1 MTTIEKTNNLIK
13 PAVFSSLLDKFYR
26 TNFGDWWN
34 DNMTETIP
42 AVNIRENKDNF
53 SIEMAVP
60 GMKKEDFKI
69 NVEGDLITISSE
81 KESESKEEQK
91 GYAKRE
97 YNYSSFSRSFTLP
110 AAANTDKINARYE
123 NGVLNLTIP
132 KKEEAVKAAAKKIAV
147 S

>member
-1 MTTIEKTNNLIK
+1 MTTIEKTSNLIK
-13 PAVFSSLLDKFYR
+13 PAVFNSLLDKFYR

-34 DNMTETIP
+34 DNLMETIP
-42 AVNIRENKDNF
+42 AVNIRENKDNYT
-53 SIEMAVP
+53 IEMAVP

-69 NVEGDLITISSE
+69 NVDGDLITISSE

-91 GYAKRE
+91 GYTKRE

-110 AAANTDKINARYE
+110 TAANTEKINARYD
-123 NGVLNLTIP
+123 NGVLHLTIP
-132 KKEEAVKAAAKKIAV
+132 KREETVKTATKKISV